1 MDFQLEMFSHITGG
15 AFISSGVYGCVFR
28 PALPC
33 KDGKLI
39 DPKHLSNISKISSMD
54 RKYLD
59 KEVAVGRRIR
69 KVPIADHY
77 FALAR
82 DGICEPPTEML
93 AKDSGSGDCEML
105 HEDDNRKKYMIQQP
119 FGGRD
124 FEKTILGSYKPETVD
139 FYKIG
144 QRLLEG
150 LVIMAVTGVVH
161 TDLHRE
167 NVLID
172 THENPKI
179 IDFGAGVILGDSVK
193 ALVREFDPK
202 YAQIAPEMSLWDAWK
217 DKMETTS
224 AARRIATEKSSMA
237 MLRIYN
243 GDTVDDQVRKLAE
256 YRMRSSYFKR
266 GDFEGWWAIHWP
278 KIDVWSVGFILLHL
292 WNRLSKYEG
301 FAKNKVYIE
310 KRRMI
315 LDVLRGMMDVNPIKR
330 LNAVQA
336 LQKWAPSSVVLRRY
350 AGKWVSKSGGS
361 GDEESREDEGRCRG
375 RNGTCL
381 EP

>member
-1 MDFQLEMFSHITGG
+1 MVFQLEMFSHITGG

-39 DPKHLSNISKISSMD
+39 DPIHKGNISKISSMN

-59 KEVAVGRRIR
+59 KEIAVGRRVR
-69 KVPIADHY
+69 KVPVADHY

-82 DGICEPPTEML
+82 DGICEPPADL
-93 AKDSGSGDCEML
+93 ASKDGDMGECEML
-105 HEDDNRKKYMIQQP
+105 YDQTERDKKKFMIQQP

-124 FEKTILGSYKPETVD
+124 FQKTILGSYKPETVD

-172 THENPKI
+172 MHDNPKI
-179 IDFGAGVILGDSVK
+179 IDFGAAVVLGEPVK
-193 ALVREFDPK
+193 RLVREFDPR
-202 YAQIAPEMSLWDAWK
+202 YAQIAPELAMWDAWK
-217 DKMETTS
+217 DDMDVMT
-224 AARRIATEKSSMA
+224 AARRVAKEKGSMA
-237 MLRIYN
+237 TLRIYT
-243 GDTVDDQVRKLAE
+243 GDSVETQAQKLAD
-256 YRMRSSYFKR
+256 YRMRSGYFKR

-278 KIDVWSVGFILLHL
+278 KIDVWSLGYVLLNL
-292 WNRLSKYEG
+292 WNRLSKYDG
-301 FAKNKVYIE
+301 FARNKVYLE

-315 LDVLRGMMDVNPIKR
+315 LDVLRGMMELNPMKR

-336 LQKWAPSSVVLRRY
+336 LQKWAPNSLVLRRY
-350 AGKWVSKSGGS
+350 AGKWVKGG
-361 GDEESREDEGRCRG
+361 GEG
-375 RNGTCL
+375 
-381 EP
+381 EKEID

>member
-39 DPKHLSNISKISSMD
+39 DPKHVSNISKISSMD

-59 KEVAVGRRIR
+59 KEIAVGRRIR
-69 KVPIADHY
+69 KIPIADHY

-82 DGICEPPTEML
+82 DGICEAPTDML
-93 AKDSGSGDCEML
+93 RKDSGAGDCEMM
-105 HEDDNRKKYMIQQP
+105 HEDDDRKKYMIQQP

-124 FEKTILGSYKPETVD
+124 FEKTVLSSYKPETVD

-172 THENPKI
+172 KHENPKI
-179 IDFGAGVILGDSVK
+179 IDFGASVILGDPVK
-193 ALVREFDPK
+193 SLVREFDPR
-202 YAQIAPEMSLWDAWK
+202 YAQIAPEMSLWDAWH
-217 DKMETTS
+217 DKLETTV
-224 AARRIATEKSSMA
+224 AARRIATEKGSMA
-237 MLRIYN
+237 ILRIYN
-243 GDTVDDQVRKLAE
+243 GDSVDDQVRKLAE

-278 KIDVWSVGFILLHL
+278 KIDVWSVGFVLLHL
-292 WNRLSKYEG
+292 WNKLSKYEG

-315 LDVLRGMMDVNPIKR
+315 LDVMRGMMDVNPIKR

-336 LQKWAPSSVVLRRY
+336 LQKWAPNSVVLRRY
-350 AGKWVSKSGGS
+350 AGKWISKSGGS
-361 GDEESREDEGRCRG
+361 EGDETPEEE
-375 RNGTCL
+375 L
-381 EP
+381 F

>member
-1 MDFQLEMFSHITGG
+1 MTFQLDMFSHITGG

-33 KDGKLI
+33 KDGGLI
-39 DPKHLSNISKISSMD
+39 DPKHTSNISKISSMD

-59 KEVAVGRRIR
+59 KEIAVGRRIR

-82 DGICEPPTEML
+82 DGICEPPEAMLKKDTGVGECEMIYE
-93 AKDSGSGDCEML
+93 DSGK
-105 HEDDNRKKYMIQQP
+105 KKYMIQQP

-124 FEKTILGSYKPETVD
+124 FQKTILGSYKPETVD

-167 NVLID
+167 NILID
-172 THENPKI
+172 MNENPKI
-179 IDFGAGVILGDSVK
+179 IDFGAAVIIGDPVK
-193 ALVREFDPK
+193 KLVREFDPQ
-202 YAQIAPEMSLWDAWK
+202 YGQIAPEMSLWDAWR
-217 DKMETTS
+217 DKLETTT
-224 AARRIATEKSSMA
+224 AARRIATEKYSMSL
-237 MLRIYN
+237 LRIYT
-243 GDTVDDQVRKLAE
+243 GDSVDVQVQKLTE

-266 GDFEGWWAIHWP
+266 GDFEAWWAVHWP
-278 KIDVWSVGFILLHL
+278 KIDVWSLGFVLLTL
-292 WNRLSKYEG
+292 WNRLSKYDG

-315 LDVLRGMMDVNPIKR
+315 LDVLRGMMEVNPMKR

-336 LQKWAPSSVVLRRY
+336 LQKWAPTSVVLRRY
-350 AGKWVSKSGGS
+350 AGKWVKGG
-361 GDEESREDEGRCRG
+361 GEGE
-375 RNGTCL
+375 N
-381 EP
+381 EID

>member
-1 MDFQLEMFSHITGG
+1 MGFQLEMFSHITGG

-33 KDGKLI
+33 KDGALI
-39 DPKHLSNISKISSMD
+39 DPRHKGNISKISSMD

-69 KVPIADHY
+69 KVPVADHY

-82 DGICEPPTEML
+82 DGICEPPTDL
-93 AKDSGSGDCEML
+93 VDKDMGIGECEML
-105 HEDDNRKKYMIQQP
+105 YDQAERDKKKFMIQQP
-119 FGGRD
+119 FAGRD
-124 FEKTILGSYKPETVD
+124 FEKTVLGSYKPDTVD

-150 LVIMAVTGVVH
+150 LVILAVTGVVH

-167 NVLID
+167 NILID
-172 THENPKI
+172 MNENPKI
-179 IDFGAGVILGDSVK
+179 IDFGAAVILGDSVK
-193 ALVREFDPK
+193 RMVREFDPV
-202 YAQIAPEMSLWDAWK
+202 YSQIPPEMSMWDAWK
-217 DKMETTS
+217 DNMDVMT
-224 AARRIATEKSSMA
+224 AARRVAKEKGSMS
-237 MLRIYN
+237 MLRIYT
-243 GDTVDDQVRKLAE
+243 GDSVEDQAKKLAD

-278 KIDVWSVGFILLHL
+278 KIDVWSVGFVLLHL
-292 WNRLSKYEG
+292 WNRLSKYDG
-301 FAKNKVYIE
+301 FARNKVYLE

-315 LDVLRGMMDVNPIKR
+315 LDVLRGMMELNPMKR

-336 LQKWAPSSVVLRRY
+336 LQKWAPTSLVLRRY
-350 AGKWVSKSGGS
+350 AGKWITKGGA
-361 GDEESREDEGRCRG
+361 EEEGEE
-375 RNGTCL
+375 L
-381 EP
+381 Q

>member
-1 MDFQLEMFSHITGG
+1 
-15 AFISSGVYGCVFR
+15 
-28 PALPC
+28 
-33 KDGKLI
+33 
-39 DPKHLSNISKISSMD
+39 
-54 RKYLD
+54 
-59 KEVAVGRRIR
+59 
-69 KVPIADHY
+69 
-77 FALAR
+77 
-82 DGICEPPTEML
+82 
-93 AKDSGSGDCEML
+93 
-105 HEDDNRKKYMIQQP
+105 MIQQP

-124 FEKTILGSYKPETVD
+124 FEKTVLGSYKPETVD

-172 THENPKI
+172 KHENAKI
-179 IDFGAGVILGDSVK
+179 IDFGAGVIIGDPVK
-193 ALVREFDPK
+193 SLVREFDPK

-217 DKMETTS
+217 DKLETTV
-224 AARRIATEKSSMA
+224 AARRIATEKGSMS

-243 GDTVDDQVRKLAE
+243 GDTLDDQVRKLAE

-278 KIDVWSVGFILLHL
+278 KIDVWSVGFVLLHL
-292 WNRLSKYEG
+292 WNKLSKYDG

-315 LDVLRGMMDVNPIKR
+315 LDVLRGMMDVNPMKR

-336 LQKWAPSSVVLRRY
+336 LQKWAPNSVVLRRY

-361 GDEESREDEGRCRG
+361 EGVETPEEE
-375 RNGTCL
+375 L
-381 EP
+381 I